1 MEARQVRRATGDAV
15 ELLRAVDA
23 RTVTVLGN
31 VYTNTDDVG
40 CTEHIAV
47 MALRVLPLVEDVGRC
62 LSGGLR
68 SATAEVFK
76 VVVGDVLSI
85 GHGVRTVESALPQ
98 VLVRLI
104 VAEVVAVGHVLAPRA
119 SIGSDRVRHD
129 NLGQASAG
137 AVGIHLLN
145 DEGLDDLG
153 LGVVVNL
160 GPVNPVET
168 AINGRVSGG
177 TVTDRGIGLLGAL
190 LSSLKRGLRVGEVLA
205 QLSLALRVS
214 SGARRGARG
223 GGSVLR
229 EQRVVLGVDASVGTN
244 EGAAERIIGGAVS
257 LSQGGDHN
265 EGRCD
270 RGGSEHHRRVS
281 AGELER
287 H

>member
-31 VYTNTDDVG
+31 VHTNADDVG
-40 CTEHIAV
+40 CTEHVAV

-68 SATAEVFK
+68 SATAVVFK

-153 LGVVVNL
+153 LGLVINL

-168 AINGRVSGG
+168 AVNSSVRSGRISDGG
-177 TVTDRGIGLLGAL
+177 GITDRGAGLLGIL
-190 LSSLKRGLRVGEVLA
+190 LGGLQGGLSVGEVLTK
-205 QLSLALRVS
+205 LSLTLRV
-214 SGARRGARG
+214 GLVIGRIARG
-223 GGSVLR
+223 RVGVLG
-229 EQRVVLGVDASVGTN
+229 EQRGVLSSDASVCAR
-244 EGAAERIIGGAVS
+244 EGCAEGILGGMVS
-257 LSQGGDHN
+257 LGQ
-265 EGRCD
+265 
-270 RGGSEHHRRVS
+270 
-281 AGELER
+281 
-287 H
+287 